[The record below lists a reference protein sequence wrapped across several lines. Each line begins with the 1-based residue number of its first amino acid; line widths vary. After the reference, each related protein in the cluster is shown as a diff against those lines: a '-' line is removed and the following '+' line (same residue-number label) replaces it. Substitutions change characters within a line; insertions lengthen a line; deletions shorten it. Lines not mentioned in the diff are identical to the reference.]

1 MPERRVSNPPLRIV
15 LVRRHRYLLPS
26 APRMGTATACA
37 VTGSSNP
44 LIVVIS
50 GPSGVG
56 KDTVIALMR
65 RRMPECRFAV
75 TATTRERRDDEVDGE
90 HYFFYSEAGFRRMI
104 ADGELMEWA
113 EVYGKLY
120 GVPRRQIAEAL
131 ESGVDV
137 IVKTDVQGA
146 ATIKRIEPRALLVF
160 LAPPDMDALPARL
173 RRRRTESPDDFA
185 VRIRTAAAEML
196 AAADFD
202 RVVVN
207 HDDRVDETVE
217 EVRAI
222 IAAERARR

>member
-1 MPERRVSNPPLRIV
+1 
-15 LVRRHRYLLPS
+15 
-26 APRMGTATACA
+26 MGTATACA
-37 VTGSSNP
+37 VTGSSTP
-44 LIVVIS
+44 LLVVIS

-65 RRMPECRFAV
+65 QRMPECRFAV

-90 HYFFYSEAGFRRMI
+90 HYFFYSEAAFRRMI

-120 GVPRRQIAEAL
+120 GVPRWQIAEAL
-131 ESGVDV
+131 ESGDDV

-185 VRIRTAAAEML
+185 VRMQTAEAEMRAAAS
-196 AAADFD
+196 FD

-207 HDDRVDETVE
+207 HDGRVDETVE
-217 EVRAI
+217 EIRAI

>member
-1 MPERRVSNPPLRIV
+1 M
-15 LVRRHRYLLPS
+15 
-26 APRMGTATACA
+26 
-37 VTGSSNP
+37 TGSANP
-44 LIVVIS
+44 LLVVIS

-65 RRMPECRFAV
+65 EKMPECRFAV

-90 HYFFYSEAGFRRMI
+90 HYFFYSEETFRRMI

-113 EVYGKLY
+113 EVYGNLY

-160 LAPPDMDALPARL
+160 LAPPEMDALFARL
-173 RRRRTESPDDFA
+173 ASRMTESPDDFDVRRSTA
-185 VRIRTAAAEML
+185 VSEMGAAAS
-196 AAADFD
+196 FD
-202 RVVVN
+202 CVVVN
-207 HDDRVDETVE
+207 HDGRVKETVE
-217 EVRAI
+217 EIRAI

>member
-1 MPERRVSNPPLRIV
+1 MTAGPDPL
-15 LVRRHRYLLPS
+15 LV
-26 APRMGTATACA
+26 
-37 VTGSSNP
+37 
-44 LIVVIS
+44 VVS

-56 KDTVIALMR
+56 KDTVLALMR
-65 RRMPECRFAV
+65 ERMPECRFAV

-90 HYFFYSEAGFRRMI
+90 HYFFYAEEEFRRMI
-104 ADGELMEWA
+104 ADGELLEWA

-131 ESGVDV
+131 ESGADV

-160 LAPPDMDALPARL
+160 LAPPEMDTLVERL
-173 RRRRTESPDDFA
+173 GSRKTESPADFD
-185 VRIRTAAAEML
+185 VRLRTAEAEMRAAAE
-196 AAADFD
+196 FD

-207 HDDRVDETVE
+207 HEGRVEETVE
-217 EVRAI
+217 EVREI

>member
-1 MPERRVSNPPLRIV
+1 ML
-15 LVRRHRYLLPS
+15 
-26 APRMGTATACA
+26 
-37 VTGSSNP
+37 
-44 LIVVIS
+44 VVIS

-65 RRMPECRFAV
+65 ERMPECRFAV

-90 HYFFYSEAGFRRMI
+90 HYFFYSEAAFRRMI

-160 LAPPDMDALPARL
+160 LAPPEMDALPARL

-185 VRIRTAAAEML
+185 VRMQTAEAEML

-207 HDDRVDETVE
+207 HDGRVDETVE
-217 EVRAI
+217 AVRAI

>member
-1 MPERRVSNPPLRIV
+1 
-15 LVRRHRYLLPS
+15 
-26 APRMGTATACA
+26 MGTATACA
-37 VTGSSNP
+37 VTGSANP
-44 LIVVIS
+44 LLVVIS

-65 RRMPECRFAV
+65 ERMPECRFAV

-90 HYFFYSEAGFRRMI
+90 HYFFYSEATFRGMI
-104 ADGELMEWA
+104 ADGELLEWA
-113 EVYGKLY
+113 EVYGNLY

-146 ATIKRIEPRALLVF
+146 STIKRIEPGALLVF
-160 LAPPDMDALPARL
+160 LAPPEMDALPARL
-173 RRRRTESPDDFA
+173 GRRMTESPDDFD
-185 VRIRTAAAEML
+185 VRMRTAEAEMR

-207 HDDRVDETVE
+207 HDGRIDDTVE
-217 EVRAI
+217 EIRAT